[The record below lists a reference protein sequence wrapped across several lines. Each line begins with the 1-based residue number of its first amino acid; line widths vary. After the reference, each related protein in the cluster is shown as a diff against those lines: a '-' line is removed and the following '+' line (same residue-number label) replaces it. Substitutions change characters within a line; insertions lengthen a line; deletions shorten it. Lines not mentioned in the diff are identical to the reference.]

1 MKLGLSSFTL
11 TWSVG
16 VPGYEMPCEPL
27 TAEDLIQLTH
37 SRGLRLLQL
46 ADNLPLHSKTE
57 AELEHIKQT
66 AETYEIAIEVGTRGT
81 EPSNLLAYLA
91 IAQTFGSPIVR
102 TIITTPDLA
111 AAELQLREVLPA
123 YEGAGIALAIEN
135 HGMHTTRQ
143 LVQLFESI
151 ASTYVG
157 CCLDTVNSFGALE
170 NPETVIDRLVP
181 YLVNL
186 HIKDFDIKRV
196 DHQMGYTILGT
207 PAGAGKLNIG
217 YLMDRIAQ
225 HGKGAASAILELWTP
240 YTASV
245 ADTIALEQRWM
256 DESIAGLTNS
266 GYFREDGVNH
276 YGISN
281 AERESV

>member
-1 MKLGLSSFTL
+1 MRLGLSSFTL

-16 VPGYEMPCEPL
+16 VPGYETPDNPL
-27 TAEDLIQLTH
+27 SAEDLIQLTH
-37 SRGLRLLQL
+37 SRGLRLLQI
-46 ADNLPLHSKTE
+46 ADNLPLHLKSE
-57 AELEHIKQT
+57 EELARIKQT
-66 AETYEIAIEVGTRGT
+66 AEAYGVSIEVGTRGT

-91 IAQTFGSPIVR
+91 IARTFGSPIVR
-102 TIITTPDLA
+102 TIITTPDLH

-123 YEGAGIALAIEN
+123 YESAGITLAIEN
-135 HGMHTTRQ
+135 HGMHTTKQ
-143 LVQLFESI
+143 LVQLFESL
-151 ASTYVG
+151 ASPHVG

-170 NPETVIDRLVP
+170 NPDTVIDRLVP

-196 DHQMGYTILGT
+196 DHQMGYAILGT

-217 YLMDRIAQ
+217 YLMDGIAR

-240 YTASV
+240 YTTSV
-245 ADTIALEQRWM
+245 AETIALEQLWM
-256 DESIAGLTNS
+256 DESIAALTDR
-266 GYFREDGVNH
+266 YFTEEEVNR
-276 YGISN
+276 YGNSN

>member
-16 VPGYEMPCEPL
+16 VPGYETPSAPL
-27 TAEDLIQLTH
+27 TAEDLIQLTQ
-37 SRGLRLLQL
+37 SRGLRLLQI
-46 ADNLPLHSKTE
+46 ADNLPLHTKTE
-57 AELEHIKQT
+57 TELAHIKQT
-66 AETYEIAIEVGTRGT
+66 AEDYNVAIEVGTRGT
-81 EPSNLLAYLA
+81 DPALLLAYLS
-91 IAQTFGSPIVR
+91 IARTFGSPIVR
-102 TIITTPDLA
+102 SIITTPDLA
-111 AAELQLREVLPA
+111 DAELQLREVLPS
-123 YEGAGIALAIEN
+123 YEAAGITLAIEN

-143 LVQLFESI
+143 LVQLFDSI
-151 ASTYVG
+151 DSPYVG

-225 HGKGAASAILELWTP
+225 HGKDAASAILELWTP
-240 YTASV
+240 FTASV
-245 ADTIALEQRWM
+245 ADTIALEQRWL
-256 DESIAGLTNS
+256 DESISGLASS